1 MKKLYDYI
9 IESSNPVSDEAI
21 LYKIGKYKFNANQTI
36 RSSGSNALQNAIKKY
51 NIDKDNPRAGLIR
64 WAKSVTPRLLPDNE
78 EIIHR
83 KYWSLDT
90 LNGETEKQLI
100 HLDYWTIGQ
109 YILQNHKRKHDIL
122 TVFECSTSKPYAS
135 NKIIKANYLEKYGAF
150 TDFACMS
157 NPGLIPLEYSQFYP
171 YRFDEWDHGAESKD
185 IANKYRIVNKY
196 RFVNYIKKLGYKH
209 VIVLMQNPYT
219 QLCIDDAYDENIGD
233 CKDWLHIVTDK
244 QFWKTSKS
252 KYLQKFDNNMG
263 LLIQRLLT
271 QPYTRESYRRN
282 LKKCLNGDDVKK
294 FEKLVDL
301 IKNEKPDKIK
311 EYNKELG
318 WEPIDYLHGI
328 SGVKFK
334 RLTQDTA
341 VTKSKVDDYKSFIE
355 KELEDIKSF
364 DEKPEKYYENSIY
377 NTALDWLLKY
387 FDGKPIKDPDTEYWN
402 MRAALDDVNS
412 LGNFGDYCYYI
423 KDVCDK
429 HNIKIK
435 HLEEEADK
443 LKLIQLKLKQKKA
456 KVDIK

>member
-1 MKKLYDYI
+1 
-9 IESSNPVSDEAI
+9 
-21 LYKIGKYKFNANQTI
+21 
-36 RSSGSNALQNAIKKY
+36 
-51 NIDKDNPRAGLIR
+51 
-64 WAKSVTPRLLPDNE
+64 
-78 EIIHR
+78 
-83 KYWSLDT
+83 
-90 LNGETEKQLI
+90 
-100 HLDYWTIGQ
+100 
-109 YILQNHKRKHDIL
+109 
-122 TVFECSTSKPYAS
+122 
-135 NKIIKANYLEKYGAF
+135 
-150 TDFACMS
+150 
-157 NPGLIPLEYSQFYP
+157 
-171 YRFDEWDHGAESKD
+171 
-185 IANKYRIVNKY
+185 
-196 RFVNYIKKLGYKH
+196 
-209 VIVLMQNPYT
+209 
-219 QLCIDDAYDENIGD
+219 
-233 CKDWLHIVTDK
+233 
-244 QFWKTSKS
+244 
-252 KYLQKFDNNMG
+252 MG

-271 QPYTRESYRRN
+271 QPYTRESYRRA

-301 IKNEKPDKIK
+301 IKNEKPDKVK

-341 VTKSKVDDYKSFIE
+341 VTKSKVNDYKSFIE